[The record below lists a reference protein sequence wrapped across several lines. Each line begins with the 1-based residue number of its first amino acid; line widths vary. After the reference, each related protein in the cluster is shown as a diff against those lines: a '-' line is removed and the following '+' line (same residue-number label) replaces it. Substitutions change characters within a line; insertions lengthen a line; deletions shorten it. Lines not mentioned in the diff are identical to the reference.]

1 MPLQVLAKLK
11 LKSKPRQRF
20 LLRPRVRAKPKGAG
34 KVTIVRRAMAGLNA
48 MVATV
53 GIVGLVLFGFLT
65 YMGFSQGGWNTV
77 TVVADG
83 IGLVLS
89 GMMVAAGLFLKMK

>member
-11 LKSKPRQRF
+11 PKPRQWY
-20 LLRPRVRAKPKGAG
+20 LLRPKAQVRPKGAG
-34 KVTIVRRAMAGLNA
+34 KAPLARRAMAGLNA
-48 MVATV
+48 MVAVV
-53 GIVGLVLFGFLT
+53 GIIGLVLFGFLT
-65 YMGFSQGGWNTV
+65 YLSFNQGGWNTV

>member
-1 MPLQVLAKLK
+1 MPIQVLAKLK
-11 LKSKPRQRF
+11 PKPRQWY
-20 LLRPRVRAKPKGAG
+20 LLRPKARAEPKGAG
-34 KVTIVRRAMAGLNA
+34 KMTLARRAMAGLNA

-53 GIVGLVLFGFLT
+53 GVVGLVLFGFLT
-65 YMGFSQGGWNTV
+65 YTSFNQGGWNTV

-89 GMMVAAGLFLKMK
+89 GMMVAAGLFIKMK

>member
-1 MPLQVLAKLK
+1 MALLVLVKP
-11 LKSKPRQRF
+11 KPRQWF
-20 LLRPRVRAKPKGAG
+20 SLRPKIKKVMKAPK
-34 KVTIVRRAMAGLNA
+34 KLIRRAMAGLNA

-53 GIVGLVLFGFLT
+53 GIVGLVFFGFLT
-65 YMGFSQGGWNTV
+65 YTSFSQGGWNTV

-89 GMMVAAGLFLKMK
+89 GMMVAAGLFIKMK

>member
-11 LKSKPRQRF
+11 PKLGQWFS
-20 LLRPRVRAKPKGAG
+20 LRPKARAEPKEAG
-34 KVTIVRRAMAGLNA
+34 KAPIVRRAMAGLNA
-48 MVATV
+48 MVAVV
-53 GIVGLVLFGFLT
+53 GIIGLVLFGFLT
-65 YMGFSQGGWNTV
+65 YLSFSQGGWNTV
-77 TVVADG
+77 TVVANG